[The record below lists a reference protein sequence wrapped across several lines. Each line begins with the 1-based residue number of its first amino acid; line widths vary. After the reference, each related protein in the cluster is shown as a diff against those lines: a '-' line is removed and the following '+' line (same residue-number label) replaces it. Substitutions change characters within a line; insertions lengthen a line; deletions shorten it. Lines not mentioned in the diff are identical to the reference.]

1 LGIIAIEDS
10 LEEDVK
16 ETITSLINSGIKIWM
31 ITGDQKL
38 TVESIARSTS
48 LIKEEYYLIDI
59 KDEIVNENENN
70 NEYLNIC
77 SMEKLLENLLIKEIE
92 NTKLNENFSII
103 IGSISLDRIFRDN
116 NLLSKVNKLKLIIK
130 IYH

>member
-1 LGIIAIEDS
+1 MGIIAIEDS